1 MIFQGW
7 PRKPAIFGWCF
18 WVLANPRNVK
28 YQYPKY
34 HNVNKAYASRKLCG
48 YEVTSIPNLVLFELE
63 APVHVNSKCF
73 LKQ

>member
-1 MIFQGW
+1 MELQGKLQT
-7 PRKPAIFGWCF
+7 RRIQ
-18 WVLANPRNVK
+18 WVQWLT
-28 YQYPKY
+28 

-63 APVHVNSKCF
+63 TPVHVNSKCF